1 MANVVSGRCLRPWP
15 LCTPELCLPQ
25 VALEATVMMALFG
38 AGRATVRKPQA
49 WGKPGG
55 ASSRM
60 WAALTLPQD
69 GEFDHC

>member
-1 MANVVSGRCLRPWP
+1 M
-15 LCTPELCLPQ
+15 
-25 VALEATVMMALFG
+25 ALEATVMMALFG